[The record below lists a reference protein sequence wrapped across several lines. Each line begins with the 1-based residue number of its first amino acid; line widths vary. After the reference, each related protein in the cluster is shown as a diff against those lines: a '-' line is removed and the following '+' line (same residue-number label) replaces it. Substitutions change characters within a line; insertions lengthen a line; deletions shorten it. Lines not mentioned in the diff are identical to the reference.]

1 MAKRSAGGP
10 NKSAAIRQYLDS
22 NPEAKP
28 REIVDALKEQGLEVT
43 PAFVST
49 IKSKSSGGGTSAPK
63 KRRGR
68 PKAAAQGAAKTTS
81 PRTAS
86 APATKR
92 GAAAAGGDTVS
103 VDGLIR
109 AKKLAEELGGVD
121 KVRAA
126 LAALEKITG

>member
-28 REIVDALKEQGLEVT
+28 REIVDALKAQGLEVT

-49 IKSKSSGGGTSAPK
+49 IKSKSGGGTAAPK

-68 PKAAAQGAAKTTS
+68 PKAAAQAAAKTTT
-81 PRTAS
+81 PR
-86 APATKR
+86 
-92 GAAAAGGDTVS
+92 AAAAPAAKRGGAATGDTVS